1 MSRLKKI
8 MRSALSWIKRTTL
21 IKGAASLL
29 LTFATLV
36 LLEGALFFLEP
47 NLTPKTLTQDETTNS
62 DVLLRTIPPHWED
75 HDENGFPNS
84 TFGNAS
90 VLTTG
95 DSHTY
100 GNSAPKGKDW
110 PNQFSEIA
118 NLSVYNMST
127 GGNGFAAYYYWV
139 DRYVED
145 VNPEIIIVS
154 FYNGNDFFDTAETVY
169 TKPYWI
175 DFRKDKAN
183 LSFVKTVELP
193 QKSSNSSR
201 SGVREFVISTRVGS
215 HVIAPLYDTVKK
227 FFTEEVEPDD
237 QLELSGPRLPYPQLS
252 DSKFS
257 SDSRFSEWAGDEPMT
272 CQFRYR
278 NMVTDISTNEVVE
291 GFRLSKL
298 FVKRITDIG
307 KRLDIPVVFVSIPTK
322 CSLMNRLLE
331 KESANYKKHYSPF
344 LSNELSLENKLGD
357 FALQHDAFFLSLRA
371 GMNAKFNE
379 GSFLFEDVYH
389 SSPDGHPGSKGYQ
402 LYATLIYEFLLRH
415 KLILPAK

>member
-1 MSRLKKI
+1 MFSGLNNLIKKI
-8 MRSALSWIKRTTL
+8 LPKGLFYRSLIIVAAPTILLQLIVTIVFFDSIWIKAN
-21 IKGAASLL
+21 KGMTRSL
-29 LTFATLV
+29 V
-36 LLEGALFFLEP
+36 GEI
-47 NLTPKTLTQDETTNS
+47 KTLS
-62 DVLLRTIPPHWED
+62 DVYNS
-75 HDENGFPNS
+75 EN
-84 TFGNAS
+84 
-90 VLTTG
+90 
-95 DSHTY
+95 
-100 GNSAPKGKDW
+100 KDW